1 MPASYH
7 SWYFSVMSDER
18 SSGHDKSVMALQRW
32 WRILIGACFKG
43 PSAGFQKRTILAIAI
58 AVSGTNGTPANA
70 ALDDAVN
77 LEVGGTAVH
86 DSNVFRTPDFV
97 KPRPDTI
104 YSGIVGLHVDK
115 PYAQQRFQFDIM
127 ETSYRYE
134 KLSNLDY
141 DALNYRAAWLWHF
154 GPRVSGTLEAN
165 ESKSQIPFQN
175 TNATTR
181 NVRTTKNYIFG
192 TDGEIAAPWH
202 LLFGIAQSDQASEE
216 VTQGAPDLHS
226 TRAEGGVR
234 YITLSGN
241 TVSFVE
247 RLIRGQYT
255 NVAVVPNNPINDN
268 FRGYESDL
276 QAHWVLNSKS
286 ALIGRLAWIDRH
298 GDNFSQ
304 FDFSGL
310 VGNVGYTWTPTAKF
324 RVETG
329 AEQNIVAWQ
338 DATATHR
345 VDDMLFI
352 ASVWQASPKIAL
364 RMRLEHVQS
373 DFRGG
378 ALRNGEARRDTADN
392 ALLGVEWTPARAFT
406 AGASLANQKRSS
418 NDINSEYRAT
428 VATLTASLKF

>member
-1 MPASYH
+1 M
-7 SWYFSVMSDER
+7 
-18 SSGHDKSVMALQRW
+18 
-32 WRILIGACFKG
+32 
-43 PSAGFQKRTILAIAI
+43 
-58 AVSGTNGTPANA
+58 
-70 ALDDAVN
+70 
-77 LEVGGTAVH
+77 
-86 DSNVFRTPDFV
+86 
-97 KPRPDTI
+97 
-104 YSGIVGLHVDK
+104 
-115 PYAQQRFQFDIM
+115 
-127 ETSYRYE
+127 
-134 KLSNLDY
+134 
-141 DALNYRAAWLWHF
+141 
-154 GPRVSGTLEAN
+154 
-165 ESKSQIPFQN
+165 
-175 TNATTR
+175 
-181 NVRTTKNYIFG
+181 
-192 TDGEIAAPWH
+192 
-202 LLFGIAQSDQASEE
+202 
-216 VTQGAPDLHS
+216 
-226 TRAEGGVR
+226 
-234 YITLSGN
+234 
-241 TVSFVE
+241 
-247 RLIRGQYT
+247 
-255 NVAVVPNNPINDN
+255 NDN

-352 ASVWQASPKIAL
+352 ASVWQASAKIAL
-364 RMRLEHVQS
+364 RMRFEHVQS

-378 ALRNGEARRDTADN
+378 ALPNGEARRDTADN